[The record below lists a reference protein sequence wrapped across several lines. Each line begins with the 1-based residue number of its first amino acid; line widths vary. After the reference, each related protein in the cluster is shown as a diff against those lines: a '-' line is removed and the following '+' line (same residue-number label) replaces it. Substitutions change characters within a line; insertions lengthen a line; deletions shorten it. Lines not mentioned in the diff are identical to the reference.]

1 MNIPLG
7 ILKEIWNLL
16 GGMAPYL
23 LFGFLIAGVLN
34 TVIPKNKIYK
44 HFSGRSFWSNV
55 KASLFGV
62 PLPLCSCGVIP
73 VAAYLRKEGAGKGS
87 TISFLSSTPTTGV
100 DSILATYSLLGP
112 VYAIIRPVA
121 AFFAGII
128 GGTITNII
136 DKTADDNAIP
146 QEGFSCNLC
155 SETES
160 HSHKFHEKVKAI
172 VRYGFFDLI
181 EDVAKWIL
189 IGIVIGAIISF
200 LVPDNFVVRYFGN
213 PLFAYPIMLIIS
225 IPMYVCATGSI
236 PIAASLILKGM
247 TPGAGLIFLIAGPAT
262 NAATISFVGGKLG
275 KKPLIAYLVS
285 IIATGLLFGFI
296 VDHLWNLSGKDIG
309 IFTSGMKMLPAWIKT
324 ASAILLIILILRAFL
339 LKILMNKKISIKDEN
354 MDNIYKVPDMSC
366 KHCVMSIENEIKKV
380 AGVKKIDI
388 SLADKLVKV
397 IGEYKRDDVINA
409 IKNAGYKIEQNH

>member
-1 MNIPLG
+1 MNILLG
-7 ILKEIWNLL
+7 ILKEIWTLL
-16 GGMAPYL
+16 GEMAPYL

-34 TVIPKNKIYK
+34 TVIPKNKIYA

-87 TISFLSSTPTTGV
+87 IISFLSSTPTTGV

-121 AFFAGII
+121 AFFAGIF
-128 GGTITNII
+128 GGTMTNII
-136 DKTADDNAIP
+136 DKTVDDNAI
-146 QEGFSCNLC
+146 QHEGFSCNLC
-155 SETES
+155 IETEP
-160 HSHKFHEKVKAI
+160 HSHKFMEKVKA
-172 VRYGFFDLI
+172 VLRYGFFDLI

-200 LVPDNFVVRYFGN
+200 LVADNFVVRYFGN

-262 NAATISFVGGKLG
+262 NATTISFVGGKLG
-275 KKPLIAYLVS
+275 KKPLIAYLIS
-285 IIATGLLFGFI
+285 IIVTGLLFGFL
-296 VDHLWNLSGKDIG
+296 VDHIWKLSGKNIG

-409 IKNAGYKIEQNH
+409 IKNAGYKTEQKH

>member
-121 AFFAGII
+121 AFFCW
-128 GGTITNII
+128 NYWRH
-136 DKTADDNAIP
+136 DN
-146 QEGFSCNLC
+146 
-155 SETES
+155 
-160 HSHKFHEKVKAI
+160 
-172 VRYGFFDLI
+172 
-181 EDVAKWIL
+181 
-189 IGIVIGAIISF
+189 
-200 LVPDNFVVRYFGN
+200 
-213 PLFAYPIMLIIS
+213 
-225 IPMYVCATGSI
+225 
-236 PIAASLILKGM
+236 
-247 TPGAGLIFLIAGPAT
+247 
-262 NAATISFVGGKLG
+262 
-275 KKPLIAYLVS
+275 
-285 IIATGLLFGFI
+285 
-296 VDHLWNLSGKDIG
+296 
-309 IFTSGMKMLPAWIKT
+309 
-324 ASAILLIILILRAFL
+324 
-339 LKILMNKKISIKDEN
+339 
-354 MDNIYKVPDMSC
+354 
-366 KHCVMSIENEIKKV
+366 KH
-380 AGVKKIDI
+380 
-388 SLADKLVKV
+388 
-397 IGEYKRDDVINA
+397 
-409 IKNAGYKIEQNH
+409 H

>member
-1 MNIPLG
+1 MNI
-7 ILKEIWNLL
+7 LL
-16 GGMAPYL
+16 GEMAPYL

-73 VAAYLRKEGAGKGS
+73 VAAYLRKEGAGKGA

-121 AFFAGII
+121 AFFAGIF
-128 GGTITNII
+128 GGTMTNII
-136 DKTADDNAIP
+136 DKTRDDATALQN
-146 QEGFSCNLC
+146 GFSCNLC
-155 SETES
+155 SETEP
-160 HSHKFHEKVKAI
+160 HSHFFHEKVKAAL
-172 VRYGFFDLI
+172 RYGFFDLI
-181 EDVAKWIL
+181 EDVAKWLL

-275 KKPLIAYLVS
+275 KKPLFAYLVS
-285 IIATGLLFGFI
+285 IIVTGLLFGFL
-296 VDHLWNLSGKDIG
+296 VDHIWNLSGKDIG
-309 IFTSGMKMLPAWIKT
+309 IFTGGMKMLPAWIKT
-324 ASAILLIILILRAFL
+324 GSAILLIILIIRAFL
-339 LKILMNKKISIKDEN
+339 LKIFMNKKINIQDEN
-354 MDNIYKVPDMSC
+354 MENIYKVPDMSC

-380 AGVKKIDI
+380 DGVKKIDI
-388 SLADKLVKV
+388 SLADKLINV
-397 IGEYKRDDVINA
+397 IGEYNRDEVINA
-409 IKNAGYKIEQNH
+409 IKDAGYKIEQK

>member
-1 MNIPLG
+1 MNILLG
-7 ILKEIWNLL
+7 ILKEIWTLL
-16 GGMAPYL
+16 GEMAPYL

-73 VAAYLRKEGAGKGS
+73 VAAYLRKEGSGKGS

-128 GGTITNII
+128 GGTMTNLI
-136 DKTADDNAIP
+136 DKTKDDKIVL

-200 LVPDNFVVRYFGN
+200 LVADNFVVRYFGN

-296 VDHLWNLSGKDIG
+296 VDHIWNLSGKDIG

-409 IKNAGYKIEQNH
+409 IKNAGYKTEQKH

>member
-1 MNIPLG
+1 MNILLG
-7 ILKEIWNLL
+7 ILKEIWTLL
-16 GGMAPYL
+16 GDMAPYL
-23 LFGFLIAGVLN
+23 LFGFLIAGILN
-34 TVIPKNKIYK
+34 TVIPKNKIYT
-44 HFSGRSFWSNV
+44 HFSGRLFWSNV

-112 VYAIIRPVA
+112 IYAIIRPVA
-121 AFFAGII
+121 AFFAGIF
-128 GGTITNII
+128 GGTLTNII
-136 DKTADDNAIP
+136 DKTTDDNAIP

-155 SETES
+155 SETEP
-160 HSHKFHEKVKAI
+160 HTHKFYEKVKAVI
-172 VRYGFFDLI
+172 RYGFFDLI

-189 IGIVIGAIISF
+189 IGIVIGAVISF

-275 KKPLIAYLVS
+275 KKPLIAYLIS
-285 IIATGLLFGFI
+285 IIVTGLLFGFL
-296 VDHLWNLSGKDIG
+296 VDHLWNLSGKNIG
-309 IFTSGMKMLPAWIKT
+309 IFTGGMKMLPAWIKT
-324 ASAILLIILILRAFL
+324 GSAVLLIILILRAFL
-339 LKILMNKKISIKDEN
+339 LKFFMNKKINIQDEN
-354 MDNIYKVPDMSC
+354 MENIYNVPDMSC

-380 AGVKKIDI
+380 SGVKKIDI
-388 SLADKLVKV
+388 SLADKRVKV
-397 IGEYKRDDVINA
+397 IGEYKRDEVINA
-409 IKNAGYKIEQNH
+409 IKNAGYKTE

>member
-1 MNIPLG
+1 MSILIG
-7 ILKEIWNLL
+7 ILKEIWTLL
-16 GGMAPYL
+16 GEMAPYL

-73 VAAYLRKEGAGKGS
+73 VAAYLRKEGAGKGA

-100 DSILATYSLLGP
+100 DSIFATYSLLGP
-112 VYAIIRPVA
+112 IYAIIRPVA
-121 AFFAGII
+121 AFFAGIL
-128 GGTITNII
+128 GGTMTNIF
-136 DKTADDNAIP
+136 DKTQDDTTFLQN
-146 QEGFSCNLC
+146 GFFCNLC
-155 SETES
+155 SETEP
-160 HSHKFHEKVKAI
+160 HSHKFHEKVKA
-172 VRYGFFDLI
+172 VLRYGFFDLI

-189 IGIVIGAIISF
+189 LGIVIGAIISF
-200 LVPDNFVVRYFGN
+200 LVPDTFVVRYLGN
-213 PLFAYPIMLIIS
+213 PLFAYPIMLLIS

-275 KKPLIAYLVS
+275 KKSLFAYLVS
-285 IIATGLLFGFI
+285 IIVTGLLFGFLF
-296 VDHLWNLSGKDIG
+296 DHIWNLSGKDIG
-309 IFTSGMKMLPAWIKT
+309 IFTGGMKMLPIWIKT
-324 ASAILLIILILRAFL
+324 GSAILLIILIIRAIL
-339 LKILMNKKISIKDEN
+339 LKIFMNKKINIQDEN
-354 MDNIYKVPDMSC
+354 MENIYKVPDMSC

-380 AGVKKIDI
+380 SGVEKIDI
-388 SLADKLVKV
+388 SLSDKLVKV
-397 IGEYKRDDVINA
+397 IGEYKRDAVIIA
-409 IKNAGYKIEQNH
+409 INKAGYKIEQK